1 VSETLERIRRLVAER
16 RVRLSDHGFERLL
29 KHDIGYEEILLGLDT
44 AIVVEDY
51 PDYVHGPSVL
61 ALQYDAAARPL
72 HVLWGL
78 PKETLDIAV
87 IVTAYRPDDRWGR
100 NYMKRLQ
107 T

>member
-1 VSETLERIRRLVAER
+1 VSDTLERVRRLVAER
-16 RVRLSDHGFERLL
+16 YVRLSDHAFERLL
-29 KHDIGYEEILLGLDT
+29 RHDIEYEEILLGVDD

-61 ALQYDAAARPL
+61 ALQNDTAARPL

-87 IVTAYRPDDRWGR
+87 IVTAYRPDHRWDRS
-100 NYMKRLQ
+100 YLKRLQ